1 MYIVILMAKNEV
13 LALRRRALEFLE
25 EAREAIEKR
34 RYDLSVFFSEQSVQ
48 LYLKS
53 LILELIGEIP
63 RTHSIRELLGFL
75 RKIEGIEVDKFIKTR
90 REALIALEDA
100 YLLSR
105 YFLRE
110 YNREEAER
118 LYEIA
123 VEAIKFAEK
132 FRRYTR
138 D

>member
-25 EAREAIEKR
+25 EAHEAIEKR
-34 RYDLSVFFSEQSVQ
+34 RYDLSVFFSEQAVQ

-63 RTHSIRELLGFL
+63 RTHSIIELLSFI
-75 RKIEGIEVDKFIKTR
+75 RKIVDRKIDDFIKAH
-90 REALIALEDA
+90 RESIIALEDA

-110 YNREEAER
+110 YNREEAGR

-123 VEAIKFAEK
+123 VEVIKFAEK
-132 FRRYTR
+132 FRRYNK